1 MKNDFV
7 FTQVKE
13 VVMTSEKTVT
23 IITKKLEKDDGS
35 GMRKLVGNTQTKSVE
50 YHNPE
55 LNVGRAA

>member
-35 GMRKLVGNTQTKSVE
+35 DRRKLVGNTQTKSVE

>member
-35 GMRKLVGNTQTKSVE
+35 VVWGECFWNIPSLS
-50 YHNPE
+50 
-55 LNVGRAA
+55 